1 MSLNSNNLLIIA
13 EIGQA
18 LNNDNTLD
26 KNTLSDKIKNQ
37 DIYVF
42 NNNGDIITD
51 IENLFGNSNN
61 NGNDLNKEEKYFI
74 FNKKYEKEVILKM
87 LDESTKK
94 IISNYDSQLNLDYQ
108 NLPDVYTHFNL
119 LIEKSSQLKYIKA
132 DDIKYTYEKMLEFFE
147 NYKVIYTTFKLNSHI
162 CEIFKNNYKN
172 QNYSINALI
181 SNINK
186 ISEVCENNKNETIS
200 EINILSKTKES
211 SCKILAEGLENLRKI
226 ELHPLLQTN
235 DKKYL
240 IDIYLDVNK
249 VETTKDD
256 LIKKEEFIL
265 KCFREKSALYSNE
278 SNKLV
283 NEKAKSITEI
293 KNDWSSIS
301 LEYDN
306 KLNELINEPN
316 KIYEDLLQ
324 DFLFLSNL

>member
-26 KNTLSDKIKNQ
+26 KSTLSDKIKNQ
-37 DIYVF
+37 DSYMF

-61 NGNDLNKEEKYFI
+61 NGNEINKEEKYFI

-147 NYKVIYTTFKLNSHI
+147 NYKVIYATFKLNSHI

-181 SNINK
+181 GNINK
-186 ISEVCENNKNETIS
+186 ISEICEKNKNETIS

-211 SCKILAEGLENLRKI
+211 SC
-226 ELHPLLQTN
+226 
-235 DKKYL
+235 
-240 IDIYLDVNK
+240 
-249 VETTKDD
+249 
-256 LIKKEEFIL
+256 
-265 KCFREKSALYSNE
+265 
-278 SNKLV
+278 
-283 NEKAKSITEI
+283 
-293 KNDWSSIS
+293 
-301 LEYDN
+301 
-306 KLNELINEPN
+306 
-316 KIYEDLLQ
+316 
-324 DFLFLSNL
+324 

>member
-119 LIEKSSQLKYIKA
+119 LI
-132 DDIKYTYEKMLEFFE
+132 
-147 NYKVIYTTFKLNSHI
+147 
-162 CEIFKNNYKN
+162 
-172 QNYSINALI
+172 
-181 SNINK
+181 
-186 ISEVCENNKNETIS
+186 
-200 EINILSKTKES
+200 
-211 SCKILAEGLENLRKI
+211 
-226 ELHPLLQTN
+226 
-235 DKKYL
+235 
-240 IDIYLDVNK
+240 VN
-249 VETTKDD
+249 
-256 LIKKEEFIL
+256 
-265 KCFREKSALYSNE
+265 
-278 SNKLV
+278 
-283 NEKAKSITEI
+283 
-293 KNDWSSIS
+293 
-301 LEYDN
+301 
-306 KLNELINEPN
+306 
-316 KIYEDLLQ
+316 
-324 DFLFLSNL
+324 